1 MILKCLRGTS
11 LTVQWLM
18 LHFPM
23 QRVQVQSLFG
33 EIPLVGWIPPCVT
46 AEKTK
51 HKKQRNNIVC
61 GVCNFLGSVLSQ
73 QKFEVMDQLSD
84 GPVLLLHVTAQF
96 YLENKGKYNL
106 EA

>member
-23 QRVQVQSLFG
+23 QRVQVRSLFG

-73 QKFEVMDQLSD
+73 QKFEMSD
-84 GPVLLLHVTAQF
+84 ISVTALGQTSVTAPCYTSVLF
-96 YLENKGKYNL
+96 RK
-106 EA
+106 